1 MSASKLFDK
10 TKIVLVYDNEPR
22 NKELHNQMEK
32 AIDEHYA
39 VVIWPELIVEKD
51 VNEMVLNG
59 GFSPDEIQDFISKY
73 TFVNLRA
80 KMEFINW
87 KKR

>member
-1 MSASKLFDK
+1 MK
-10 TKIVLVYDNEPR
+10 TSIWI
-22 NKELHNQMEK
+22 LHL
-32 AIDEHYA
+32 AL
-39 VVIWPELIVEKD
+39 ELIVEKD
-51 VNEMVLNG
+51 INEMVLNG
-59 GFSPDEIQDFISKY
+59 GFSPDEIQDFISKS